1 MSREEKLNKI
11 LEMTK
16 EIFDIYLKEEYIE
29 EKDIDKLYINTKIM
43 LESLKEL
50 GDKDDKGMEHISI
63 TNNDE

>member
-1 MSREEKLNKI
+1 MNREEKLNKI

-29 EKDIDKLYINTKIM
+29 EKDIDKLYISTKLM

-50 GDKDDKGMEHISI
+50 GVKE
-63 TNNDE
+63 NE

>member
-16 EIFDIYLKEEYIE
+16 EIFNIYLEEDYIE
-29 EKDIDKLYINTKIM
+29 EKDIDKLYISTKLM

-50 GDKDDKGMEHISI
+50 GDKE
-63 TNNDE
+63 

>member
-1 MSREEKLNKI
+1 MNREEKLNKV

-29 EKDIDKLYINTKIM
+29 EKEIDKLYIRTKLM

-50 GDKDDKGMEHISI
+50 GDKENGE
-63 TNNDE
+63 E

>member
-16 EIFDIYLKEEYIE
+16 EIFNIYLEEDYVE
-29 EKDIDKLYINTKIM
+29 EKDIDKLYISTKIM

-50 GDKDDKGMEHISI
+50 GDKENER
-63 TNNDE
+63 NN

>member
-16 EIFDIYLKEEYIE
+16 EIFDIFLKEEYIG
-29 EKDIDKLYINTKIM
+29 EKDIDKLFISTKFT

-50 GDKDDKGMEHISI
+50 GGKDED
-63 TNNDE
+63 N

>member
-16 EIFDIYLKEEYIE
+16 EIFNIYLEEDYIE
-29 EKDIDKLYINTKIM
+29 EKDIDKLYINTKLM

-50 GDKDDKGMEHISI
+50 GDKE
-63 TNNDE
+63 